1 MDIWHVENKEWTRLR
16 LWRMGEGD
24 FRVTEAGTYEP
35 LLTNATYTLIQ
46 EKYSSAFTSLNSQ
59 VILTPVK
66 IHDYLTKTENDNY
79 WELNVQNRINPDTI
93 KTIDSAGRMVWTHN
107 GELFV
112 SGELKNALL
121 QIDAEEIAFSL
132 GFSMF
137 GG

>member
-16 LWRMGEGD
+16 LWRISEGS

-46 EKYSSAFTSLNSQ
+46 EKYSSAFTSLNNLII
-59 VILTPVK
+59 VTPVK
-66 IHDYLTKTENDNY
+66 IQDYLTKTENDNY
-79 WELNVQNRINPDTI
+79 CELKVQNHINPDTI
-93 KTIDSAGRMVWTHN
+93 NTIVSAGRMVWTYN

-112 SGELKNALL
+112 SGELKKELHK
-121 QIDAEEIAFSL
+121 IDKEGIVFNL